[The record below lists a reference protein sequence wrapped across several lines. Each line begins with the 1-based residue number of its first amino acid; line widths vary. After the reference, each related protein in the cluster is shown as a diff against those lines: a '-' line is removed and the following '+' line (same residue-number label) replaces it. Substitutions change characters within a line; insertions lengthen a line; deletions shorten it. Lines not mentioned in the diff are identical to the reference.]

1 MRRRDFLALIGG
13 AIAVGAASCPL
24 AAAAAEIWPS
34 RPITI
39 IVPFGAGSGT
49 DIVTRIIGQPLGI
62 ALGQN
67 IVVDN
72 RQGANGGIAATY
84 VAKAPPDGYTLLMST
99 NSPHSANPFLLK
111 NIAYD
116 PVKDFAPVTR
126 IGSFT
131 LMLVINPALP
141 VKTIPEL
148 IIYAKANP
156 GKLTYGSGNT
166 SGILAGETLKHWAGI
181 DILQVPYKSVPPALN
196 DVIAGRV
203 SMTFTDLTPGL
214 PHVNAGSLRALG
226 ITRLKRSVLLP
237 DLPTFDESGLKDF
250 EVEILGRTVCA
261 GRHAGRDRQ
270 PPQRG
275 DPQDRRES
283 ADQGADRPDRLR
295 GVRIDAGGARRVR
308 QGPAGPYIQDGQG
321 RRHRAGV
328 SEPRRVGAT
337 RGSNHANPGRSANET

>member
-1 MRRRDFLALIGG
+1 MRRREFLALCGG
-13 AIAVGAASCPL
+13 ALAAGLIAVPVAAP
-24 AAAAAEIWPS
+24 AAEVWPS

-67 IVVDN
+67 IVVDD
-72 RQGANGGIAATY
+72 RQGANGGIAAAY
-84 VAKAPPDGYTLLMST
+84 VAKAAPDGYTLLMST

-111 NIAYD
+111 NINYD

-131 LMLVINPALP
+131 LMFVINPMLP
-141 VKTIPEL
+141 VKTISEL
-148 IIYAKANP
+148 ITYAKANP

-203 SMTFTDLTPGL
+203 SMTFSDLTPGL

-250 EVEILGRTVCA
+250 EVESWAGLFAPAGTSAEIVNRLNVETRKIVENPQIKAQIAQIGFEVFGSTPEELGDFVKNQLVRTSRMVK
-261 GRHAGRDRQ
+261 
-270 PPQRG
+270 
-275 DPQDRRES
+275 
-283 ADQGADRPDRLR
+283 
-295 GVRIDAGGARRVR
+295 DAGIEA
-308 QGPAGPYIQDGQG
+308 
-321 RRHRAGV
+321 
-328 SEPRRVGAT
+328 E
-337 RGSNHANPGRSANET
+337 